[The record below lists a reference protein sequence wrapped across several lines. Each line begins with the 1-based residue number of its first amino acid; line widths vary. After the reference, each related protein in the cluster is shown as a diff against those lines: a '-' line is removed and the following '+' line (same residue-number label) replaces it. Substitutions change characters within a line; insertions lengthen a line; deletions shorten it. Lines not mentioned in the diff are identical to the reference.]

1 MKKYHKIQSIFKRD
15 MSNAGKF
22 ILGHYSI
29 PEYEY
34 LKDTKW
40 IFTEKID
47 GTNIRIMFDGNII
60 KFGGK
65 SDNSSIPVL
74 LYDKLYEI
82 FNNKLELF
90 KELFKNDLDD
100 KIKVCLYGE
109 GYGATIQKGGGK
121 YISDGVDFI
130 LFDIKI
136 GHMWL
141 RREDI
146 KDIANQLNLKI
157 VDVVGEGTLND
168 GIKLVTDE
176 LQSTFGNFIAEGI
189 VARPSVELHDRRGYR
204 IITKIKYK
212 DFIK

>member
-136 GHMWL
+136 VHMWL

-189 VARPSVELHDRRGYR
+189 VARPSV
-204 IITKIKYK
+204 
-212 DFIK
+212 